1 MTNSIRGLA
10 FETIQ
15 AILDEGAYSN
25 LEINEVLSTYEIS
38 DLDKGLFTELVY
50 GTVKRKYTLDFYLKP
65 LSYYG

>member
-38 DLDKGLFTELVY
+38 DFMDS
-50 GTVKRKYTLDFYLKP
+50 YL
-65 LSYYG
+65 